1 MKASRPSKKRALVLT
16 HQKYRLPEPG
26 VTLTK
31 EEITPIRTEHSV
43 ATALTQ
49 LGHEVKV
56 LGGMGDLTHIRD
68 IIAEWKPHVAVNLM
82 EEFGGEGIY
91 VPYVLGYLELM
102 RVPFT
107 GCNPTGLMVA
117 DDKELMKKL
126 LRYHR
131 IPAPDFAVFPLGR
144 RVRRPRRL
152 DFPLIVKSATAHGSV
167 GIAQASLVT
176 TDEKLA
182 ERVEFIHGHVQTDAM
197 AEQYIEGRELYL
209 GVLGN
214 RRLETFPVWEMH
226 FKNLADGAPRIAT
239 AKIKWDTNYQ
249 KERGITT
256 GRARNLPDGMEARV
270 LRLCRRVY
278 RMLGLSGYARMDFR
292 LADDGRLFL
301 LEPNPN
307 PDLAKDEDFADSAMA
322 AGIAYNQLIQRVLN
336 LGIRHFGEQ
345 PAGRADA

>member
-1 MKASRPSKKRALVLT
+1 VSKRQPKKRVLILT
-16 HQKYRLPEPG
+16 HQQYAPPEPG
-26 VTLTK
+26 VTLSK
-31 EEITPIRTEHSV
+31 EEIAPVRTEHSV
-43 ATALTQ
+43 SAALAS
-49 LGHEVKV
+49 LGHEVRI
-56 LGGMGDLTHIRD
+56 LGGLADLTHVRD
-68 IIAEWKPHVAVNLM
+68 VISEWKPHVAVNLM

-107 GCNPTGLMVA
+107 GCNPTGLMLA

-131 IPAPDFAVFPLGR
+131 IPAPAFAVFSRGR
-144 RVRRPRRL
+144 TVRRPRRL
-152 DFPLIVKSATAHGSV
+152 EFPLIVKSATAHGSV

-176 TDEKLA
+176 SDEKLA
-182 ERVEFIHGHVQTDAM
+182 ERVQFIHEHVQTDAM

-239 AKIKWDTNYQ
+239 ARIKWDTSYQ

-256 GRARNLPDGMEARV
+256 GRAKNLPDGVEAHV
-270 LRLCRRVY
+270 VRLCRRVY

-307 PDLAKDEDFADSAMA
+307 PDLAKDEDFADAAQA
-322 AGIAYNQLIQRVLN
+322 AGIPYNKLIQRVLS
-336 LGIRHFGEQ
+336 LGIRYFGEQ
-345 PAGRADA
+345 PAGQTEA